1 MLNLGNQ
8 PPNIEGTFRVEPVII
23 QASTVP
29 GEDDAIGFGLPGQ
42 TFTFSN

>member
-29 GEDDAIGFGLPGQ
+29 GEDDAIKSDRGQ
-42 TFTFSN
+42 SDWGQK